1 MAGGGAM
8 RTLSPPKAGLAA
20 RLLSSMSLVALAATS
35 APDRAF
41 AFCYV
46 SVPTPSGVFALN
58 DETCTAAAGTY
69 NPTVQPDV
77 SLPVLYT
84 GFGFF
89 ASAGSVI
96 NSPNAVTINTTG
108 ASNAYGVW
116 SDGAGATINLNGGT
130 TVSTTGA
137 NSYSLYASQGGAIS
151 ATAATTIAT
160 GGSFA
165 HGVQADTGG
174 AVILN
179 GGSVAVTGT
188 GSVGLFATGTGSTIN
203 ATDVAVSTA
212 GSGLPSTANAILAG
226 PGAVITTTG
235 GSASTTGTD
244 AYVAGAF
251 TTGGT
256 GVATLNLSGTTITAT
271 GDGSGGLFANGTGS
285 TVTATGVTITT
296 HGNYDSVNGFHATG
310 VTNQS
315 YPGSP
320 GGGLVTLTSSSILTT
335 GTQATGV
342 YTANGGTTRLTGD
355 SITTSGAN
363 SNGVQAD
370 PGGSITLNGGSV
382 STTGLEAFGV
392 GALGGGSVSISGTS
406 VTTSGD
412 ASKGLLVL
420 GPGSTLSA
428 STLTVTTSG
437 TINPADGDHAIAVFN
452 GSGGGYAAGGTA
464 NLTNLTIRTSGAE
477 SDGVVTTA
485 SGNTT
490 INGGSITTSGP
501 NSLDLYATGSGSQIA
516 ANRVTLSTTGGPN
529 SQTMVADQ
537 GAQITVIGGSASTT
551 GDSSYAAGV
560 TAGGSLS
567 LNGTTITATGLGSG
581 GLFVNGTGGVLDAT
595 NVSVRTRG
603 GIDPSTGDHADGAF
617 NGSYPGDPGGGT
629 MTLTNLTIQT
639 SGADAPGVAT
649 EDGGLTKISG
659 GSITTSGD
667 GATGL
672 GVNGAGSS
680 VEASDVN
687 IMTQGG
693 VNPATGDK
701 ADGAFNGPYLPNG
714 LTSGGVLSLT
724 NSTVATS
731 GADGNGVVS
740 SIGGTTTVSG
750 GSVKTTGL
758 EALGVIAEGGGALTI
773 SGTTVATTGDASKGL
788 SALGTGSSLTASN
801 LTVTTAGTTNSAD
814 GHSAFAVYNG
824 SASGTSFLGGGIVT
838 LTNVTAHTSGVASS
852 GVVTANGGSTTILGS
867 SVATLGQDAHAL
879 YATGAGSTVNLS
891 GTNAFTTTGAGA
903 IGVYAALGAVV
914 AADGS
919 SMTNVTT
926 SGGVSPA
933 TGLGAYGVNADGAGS
948 SVTLGAA
955 TITTSGPGAYGLLAS
970 DAAGS
975 GTAGLITATGTLN
988 VKTTN
993 AGATAVGLVGNGA
1006 TILATGGGTITSA
1019 GTAVSLSGGTNQTA
1033 TFDNFTINNLSGDLV
1048 FADPS
1053 SSTVNFNSTTANAGT
1068 NPLFYATGA
1077 GTVATLNANGST
1089 LTGTIQTG
1097 PGAISNVNL
1106 SNHTTWNLTGP
1117 STVTNLNVTNSI
1129 IVFAPPGSG
1138 SGFKTLTVTN
1148 YVGSGAMITMNATLG
1163 GSTSGSDQIIVNG
1176 GKATGSTLLTIN
1188 NFGGLG
1194 GATSG
1199 AGIPLVV
1206 ATNGGTVAPGA
1217 FALANTPLVGGFRY
1231 MLQESNND
1239 WYLVSTPAPTSGQVQ
1254 SSINQVAKAQQT
1266 QIVTNRVLNSLLLGA
1281 TQQISCTS
1289 CAGGFASIG
1298 SFAAGAEGRWG
1309 LSDELTLIGGLSY
1322 NQWYAS
1328 GISVEN
1334 APTVAGSL
1342 IYDLWKWGES
1352 RPFFQVGGALT
1363 PYEDVYY
1370 TRYYANGLTTAVGN
1384 ASAIDRDLSLFGR
1397 AGWIDRFSP
1406 IDEAAV
1412 YGDLGRD
1419 WLQTGGYTEMT
1430 SFLNPFPATV
1440 RNGLDTLNVAHLG
1453 GQWTHL
1459 FNGNIEANVTAAV
1472 AYGFGA
1478 GDSAQ
1483 TSVLDF
1489 GPIAPSAI
1497 ANTTWMEWGARL
1509 GYRFNNRVVIDAF
1522 VVGTAFGQIGTT
1534 VHGGVGLRYE
1544 F

>member
-1 MAGGGAM
+1 VTVTTQGVADPETGRGSYGLFNGPFGSSVAGGVAKITDSSISTQGAQM
-8 RTLSPPKAGLAA
+8 DGVITSTGGATTLTGTSVSTAGIHALG
-20 RLLSSMSLVALAATS
+20 LLS
-35 APDRAF
+35 DDG
-41 AFCYV
+41 
-46 SVPTPSGVFALN
+46 GVTN
-58 DETCTAAAGTY
+58 
-69 NPTVQPDV
+69 V
-77 SLPVLYT
+77 T
-84 GFGFF
+84 G
-89 ASAGSVI
+89 GSI
-96 NSPNAVTINTTG
+96 
-108 ASNAYGVW
+108 
-116 SDGAGATINLNGGT
+116 
-130 TVSTTGA
+130 STTGA
-137 NSYSLYASQGGAIS
+137 AAYAVAVNHGGAI
-151 ATAATTIAT
+151 
-160 GGSFA
+160 
-165 HGVQADTGG
+165 
-174 AVILN
+174 
-179 GGSVAVTGT
+179 
-188 GSVGLFATGTGSTIN
+188 
-203 ATDVAVSTA
+203 
-212 GSGLPSTANAILAG
+212 
-226 PGAVITTTG
+226 
-235 GSASTTGTD
+235 
-244 AYVAGAF
+244 
-251 TTGGT
+251 
-256 GVATLNLSGTTITAT
+256 
-271 GDGSGGLFANGTGS
+271 
-285 TVTATGVTITT
+285 
-296 HGNYDSVNGFHATG
+296 
-310 VTNQS
+310 
-315 YPGSP
+315 
-320 GGGLVTLTSSSILTT
+320 
-335 GTQATGV
+335 
-342 YTANGGTTRLTGD
+342 
-355 SITTSGAN
+355 
-363 SNGVQAD
+363 
-370 PGGSITLNGGSV
+370 
-382 STTGLEAFGV
+382 
-392 GALGGGSVSISGTS
+392 
-406 VTTSGD
+406 
-412 ASKGLLVL
+412 
-420 GPGSTLSA
+420 
-428 STLTVTTSG
+428 
-437 TINPADGDHAIAVFN
+437 
-452 GSGGGYAAGGTA
+452 
-464 NLTNLTIRTSGAE
+464 
-477 SDGVVTTA
+477 
-485 SGNTT
+485 
-490 INGGSITTSGP
+490 
-501 NSLDLYATGSGSQIA
+501 
-516 ANRVTLSTTGGPN
+516 
-529 SQTMVADQ
+529 
-537 GAQITVIGGSASTT
+537 
-551 GDSSYAAGV
+551 
-560 TAGGSLS
+560 S
-567 LNGTTITATGLGSG
+567 LNGTTVTATGLGSG
-581 GLFVNGTGGVLDAT
+581 GL
-595 NVSVRTRG
+595 
-603 GIDPSTGDHADGAF
+603 GIDGAASTLNASGVTVSTIGGFDPVSGQDAYGVYNGPYGD
-617 NGSYPGDPGGGT
+617 SPGGGT
-629 MTLTNLTIQT
+629 
-639 SGADAPGVAT
+639 A
-649 EDGGLTKISG
+649 
-659 GSITTSGD
+659 
-667 GATGL
+667 
-672 GVNGAGSS
+672 
-680 VEASDVN
+680 
-687 IMTQGG
+687 
-693 VNPATGDK
+693 
-701 ADGAFNGPYLPNG
+701 
-714 LTSGGVLSLT
+714 SLT
-724 NSTVATS
+724 NSSVATS
-731 GADGNGVVS
+731 AAQMTGVYTGVGGATTLTGTSVTTGGVGAAGVE
-740 SIGGTTTVSG
+740 SIAGGVTNVSG
-750 GSVKTTGL
+750 
-758 EALGVIAEGGGALTI
+758 
-773 SGTTVATTGDASKGL
+773 
-788 SALGTGSSLTASN
+788 SS
-801 LTVTTAGTTNSAD
+801 VTTA
-814 GHSAFAVYNG
+814 
-824 SASGTSFLGGGIVT
+824 
-838 LTNVTAHTSGVASS
+838 
-852 GVVTANGGSTTILGS
+852 
-867 SVATLGQDAHAL
+867 GQDAHAL
-879 YATGAGSTVNLS
+879 YATGAGSTANLS

-975 GTAGLITATGTLN
+975 GTAGSITATGTLN

-1384 ASAIDRDLSLFGR
+1384 ASAIDRDLSLFAR

-1478 GDSAQ
+1478 GDSAA

>member
-1 MAGGGAM
+1 MA
-8 RTLSPPKAGLAA
+8 
-20 RLLSSMSLVALAATS
+20 
-35 APDRAF
+35 
-41 AFCYV
+41 
-46 SVPTPSGVFALN
+46 
-58 DETCTAAAGTY
+58 
-69 NPTVQPDV
+69 
-77 SLPVLYT
+77 
-84 GFGFF
+84 
-89 ASAGSVI
+89 
-96 NSPNAVTINTTG
+96 
-108 ASNAYGVW
+108 
-116 SDGAGATINLNGGT
+116 
-130 TVSTTGA
+130 
-137 NSYSLYASQGGAIS
+137 
-151 ATAATTIAT
+151 
-160 GGSFA
+160 
-165 HGVQADTGG
+165 
-174 AVILN
+174 
-179 GGSVAVTGT
+179 
-188 GSVGLFATGTGSTIN
+188 
-203 ATDVAVSTA
+203 
-212 GSGLPSTANAILAG
+212 
-226 PGAVITTTG
+226 
-235 GSASTTGTD
+235 
-244 AYVAGAF
+244 
-251 TTGGT
+251 
-256 GVATLNLSGTTITAT
+256 
-271 GDGSGGLFANGTGS
+271 
-285 TVTATGVTITT
+285 
-296 HGNYDSVNGFHATG
+296 
-310 VTNQS
+310 
-315 YPGSP
+315 
-320 GGGLVTLTSSSILTT
+320 
-335 GTQATGV
+335 
-342 YTANGGTTRLTGD
+342 
-355 SITTSGAN
+355 
-363 SNGVQAD
+363 
-370 PGGSITLNGGSV
+370 
-382 STTGLEAFGV
+382 TTGLEAIAV
-392 GALGGGSVSISGTS
+392 KAQGGGDLTISGTT
-406 VTTSGD
+406 VTTTND
-412 ASKGLLVL
+412 ASKGLAVF
-420 GPGSTLSA
+420 GGGSTLTA
-428 STLTVTTSG
+428 SNLTVTTSG
-437 TINPADGDHAIAVFN
+437 TTNAADGDNAEGVFN
-452 GSGGGYAAGGTA
+452 GSGNGYTGGGTA
-464 NLTNLTIRTSGAE
+464 LITNSAILTHGDYAV
-477 SDGVVTTA
+477 GVDTEN
-485 SGNTT
+485 GGLTT
-490 INGGSITTSGP
+490 INGGSINTTGNAAYAVSVDTGGVVKLTGTTIGTTGNGSGGLAIH
-501 NSLDLYATGSGSQIA
+501 NTGSEIDATNVTITTLGGFDSVSGQHSYGVYNGPFGSYPTGGVAKITNSSISTQG
-516 ANRVTLSTTGGPN
+516 TLMYGVYTSTGGATTLNGTSVSTTGI
-529 SQTMVADQ
+529 
-537 GAQITVIGGSASTT
+537 GALGLLSDNGGTTNVTGGTISTT
-551 GDSSYAAGV
+551 GAAAYAVAVNHG
-560 TAGGSLS
+560 AAIS
-567 LNGTTITATGLGSG
+567 LNGTMITATGLGSG
-581 GLFVNGTGGVLDAT
+581 GLGINGAA
-595 NVSVRTRG
+595 
-603 GIDPSTGDHADGAF
+603 STL
-617 NGSYPGDPGGGT
+617 N
-629 MTLTNLTIQT
+629 
-639 SGADAPGVAT
+639 
-649 EDGGLTKISG
+649 
-659 GSITTSGD
+659 
-667 GATGL
+667 ATGVTVSTMGGFDPVSGQNAY
-672 GVNGAGSS
+672 GVY
-680 VEASDVN
+680 
-687 IMTQGG
+687 
-693 VNPATGDK
+693 
-701 ADGAFNGPYLPNG
+701 NGPYGDLP
-714 LTSGGVLSLT
+714 SGGTASLT
-724 NSTVATS
+724 NSSVATS
-731 GADGNGVVS
+731 AAQMVGVYTGV
-740 SIGGTTTVSG
+740 GGTTTLAGTSVTTGGVGAAGVELIAGGVTNVSG
-750 GSVKTTGL
+750 
-758 EALGVIAEGGGALTI
+758 
-773 SGTTVATTGDASKGL
+773 
-788 SALGTGSSLTASN
+788 SS
-801 LTVTTAGTTNSAD
+801 VTTA
-814 GHSAFAVYNG
+814 
-824 SASGTSFLGGGIVT
+824 
-838 LTNVTAHTSGVASS
+838 
-852 GVVTANGGSTTILGS
+852 
-867 SVATLGQDAHAL
+867 GQDAHAPL
-879 YATGAGSTVNLS
+879 CDWRRVDGQSQRDQRLHDHGRGRDRRLCGARRRRRRRRLV
-891 GTNAFTTTGAGA
+891 
-903 IGVYAALGAVV
+903 
-914 AADGS
+914 DDH
-919 SMTNVTT
+919 VTT

-975 GTAGLITATGTLN
+975 GTAGSITATGTLN

-1006 TILATGGGTITSA
+1006 TILATGGGTITST
-1019 GTAVSLSGGTNQTA
+1019 GTAVSLSGGANQTA

-1199 AGIPLVV
+1199 AGIPLVF

-1254 SSINQVAKAQQT
+1254 SSVNQVAKAQQT

-1384 ASAIDRDLSLFGR
+1384 ASAIDRDLSLFAR

-1478 GDSAQ
+1478 GDSAA